1 MNTELIIK
9 PEDQAIIDAI
19 KSTGKTWCE
28 TQLPDHPI
36 YPQFARKLV
45 VTGFNTPD
53 MDDDEE
59 RIYVNVRQ
67 YLILKEGNIIHK
79 KMIMPNW
86 AIHEGNVEE
95 IMGADGKLLTG
106 ILQIKDDE
114 GNVMSETTEVL
125 KAQSVQY
132 VRFLIKSKKA
142 HIVDVFARFMG
153 VYIDKFKTEID
164 SI

>member
-9 PEDQAIIDAI
+9 PEDQAMIDAI
-19 KSTGKTWCE
+19 KSIGKSWYE
-28 TQLPDHPI
+28 MALPDHPI

-53 MDDDEE
+53 MEGDEE

-67 YLILKEGNIIHK
+67 YLILKDGNVIHK
-79 KMIMPNW
+79 RLTMPNW
-86 AIHEGNVEE
+86 QIHEGNVEE
-95 IMGADGKLLTG
+95 IMGASGKLLTG
-106 ILQIKDDE
+106 IRQLKDDD
-114 GNVMSETTEVL
+114 GNVISEEIETL

-132 VRFLIKSKKA
+132 VRFLIKTKS
-142 HIVDVFARFMG
+142 IDLVDVFAQFMG
-153 VYIDKFKTEID
+153 IYKDKFQTKID